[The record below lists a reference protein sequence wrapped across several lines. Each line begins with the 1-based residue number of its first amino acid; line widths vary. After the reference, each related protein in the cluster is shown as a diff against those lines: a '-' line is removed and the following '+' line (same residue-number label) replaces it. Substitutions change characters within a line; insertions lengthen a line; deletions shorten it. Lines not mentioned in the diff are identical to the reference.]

1 MLSNR
6 NFLEHE
12 IPYMQLEKL
21 GISKE
26 GILAA
31 QKEVMDNFMTGGF
44 TPLLQIGVEG
54 NDHIFYF
61 LGKLRMSRDSRG
73 GVSLDVLPMRT
84 KTPYDRELN
93 LDEAEMEHLRKGLIL
108 KKNVYADNKKIT
120 YYAQLDGETNAIL
133 KVKARDVAIPS
144 VIKDVDIDRQQRESI
159 REGLPVEIEA
169 DGTTY
174 TIGIDLLESTGYKV
188 MQGTEDDWNAT
199 VAKEWDRI
207 NPGEI
212 GFWLTDENGWQYQEL
227 QDSNLKDIEM
237 EYDQEDEMEMEQNR
251 SEGIR
256 L

>member
-21 GISKE
+21 GISKD

-44 TPLLQIGVEG
+44 TPLLQMGVEG

-144 VIKDVDIDRQQRESI
+144 V
-159 REGLPVEIEA
+159 
-169 DGTTY
+169 
-174 TIGIDLLESTGYKV
+174 ESTGYKV

-212 GFWLTDENGWQYQEL
+212 GFWLTDGNGWQYQEL